1 MSNYLALD
9 TSSRYLTVLAVK
21 GEKKV
26 LRHSADCA
34 MQHSVR
40 LMGEVEAVL
49 EEAGLTP
56 AECDF
61 FAAVTGPGSFT
72 GIRIGIATAKGFSKG
87 AEKPLLPITSFQLLA
102 YNVADENFYTV
113 IDAAHSHYYVCGFGK
128 NGSVTLEP
136 SYMDEES
143 VRALGGKLY
152 GFEELCFDGYTR
164 LDAGECLLAA
174 VEANKQNFSAEMTAL
189 YVRKSQ
195 AEENRK

>member
-40 LMGEVEAVL
+40 LMGEVEAAL

-87 AEKPLLPITSFQLLA
+87 AEKPLEKRERNARTEL
-102 YNVADENFYTV
+102 Y
-113 IDAAHSHYYVCGFGK
+113 GRGK
-128 NGSVTLEP
+128 RARARRKTLR
-136 SYMDEES
+136 
-143 VRALGGKLY
+143 VRRALLRRIY
-152 GFEELCFDGYTR
+152 
-164 LDAGECLLAA
+164 
-174 VEANKQNFSAEMTAL
+174 SA
-189 YVRKSQ
+189 
-195 AEENRK
+195 